1 MAFRLLIS
9 TFLILVF
16 SGSAISSPDT
26 VLKKP
31 WNQRYVDLET
41 GYLWKV
47 IGPVSYRMMPN
58 ILTWRSKPIL
68 STELPDGSRVI
79 VRSRFSLLGQWIEQG
94 IENRYVG
101 LMAAPSVE
109 WWNREA
115 TWSVYG
121 GLGGGFGWI
130 DSQGVSGG
138 QGRDGT
144 LNWFGTLGVAH
155 PINESLEVRFGG
167 LFQHF
172 SNGGATNPNVGLNS
186 LGFTAG
192 ISLSL

>member
-1 MAFRLLIS
+1 V
-9 TFLILVF
+9 LILAHPVI
-16 SGSAISSPDT
+16 ASPET
-26 VLKKP
+26 ALKKP
-31 WNQRYVDLET
+31 WDYRYVDLET
-41 GYLWKV
+41 GCLWKV

-68 STELPDGSRVI
+68 SIELRGGSKVI
-79 VRSRFSLLGQWIEQG
+79 VRNRFSLLGQWIETG
-94 IENRYVG
+94 VENRYVG

-130 DSQGVSGG
+130 DSQGGAGG

-144 LNWFGTLGVAH
+144 LNWFGTLGLTR
-155 PINESLEVRFGG
+155 PISESVEIRFGG

-172 SNGGATNPNVGLNS
+172 SNGGATDPNVGLNS
-186 LGFTAG
+186 LGFTTG
-192 ISLSL
+192 ISWRL